1 MKPCAAGTRWL
12 GVMGERAARMQG
24 EATQSL
30 QMRREPV
37 QPPDQ
42 TSSDRV
48 CFAAARFSTRRSF
61 SVFCAGFLPVF
72 FGFADPFIV

>member
-1 MKPCAAGTRWL
+1 MRRNGEPDGAAAL
-12 GVMGERAARMQG
+12 AR
-24 EATQSL
+24 EPFRLSL

-37 QPPDQ
+37 QTPAQ